1 MEFQNGVNVFTAEGD
16 KVGSIE
22 RVVVDPRMKEI
33 THVIVKQGFLFTED
47 KVLPID
53 LIATATDE
61 QVTLKEDVNDL
72 EAMPEFEETQ
82 YVTASVPGDAPP
94 SSSVAATRFAW
105 PMYYLPPNEPGKQLI
120 PHWNEARSPRYVS
133 QTNRN
138 VPEDAV
144 TLEDNAKVI
153 SADGD
158 HVGNVAKVFTN
169 AENDCITH
177 LLVSRGILFKE
188 ERLIPVEWIDKVGEG
203 TLNLAVESALLNR
216 LQPYLADRLDD
227 NTTAGS

>member
-1 MEFQNGVNVFTAEGD
+1 MEFKNGVNVFTAEGD

-61 QVTLKEDVNDL
+61 QVTLKENVNDL

-82 YVTASVPGDAPP
+82 YVTASGSEDAPLP
-94 SSSVAATRFAW
+94 SPMASTQVAW
-105 PMYYLPPNEPGKQLI
+105 PMYYLPPQDPGRKLSS
-120 PHWNEARSPRYVS
+120 PWNEARGPRYVS

-144 TLEDNAKVI
+144 ALEDNAKVI
-153 SADGD
+153 SADGK
-158 HVGNVAKVFTN
+158 HVGNIVKVFSN

-188 ERLIPVEWIDKVGEG
+188 ERLIPVEWIDKAGEG
-203 TLNLAVESALLNR
+203 TLNLAVESSLLNR

-227 NTTAGS
+227 NATAGS